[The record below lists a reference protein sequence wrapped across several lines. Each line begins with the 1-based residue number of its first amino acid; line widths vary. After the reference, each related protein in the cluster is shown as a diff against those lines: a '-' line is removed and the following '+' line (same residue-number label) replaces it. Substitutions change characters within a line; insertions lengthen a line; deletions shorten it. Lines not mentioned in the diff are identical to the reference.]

1 MGTGQGGGGEDPG
14 PAGAAGVTVVEQS
27 PSGPATRKKSLGQ
40 RAAFV
45 RWTIVVGLIV
55 ILEATTR
62 TDLISQSLMVPPSEI
77 LARLVSIV
85 PSAQFGQDA
94 ARTLS
99 TILISFGIGLFLGVP
114 FGVFLWRVP
123 AAGRILEPFIVTGYA
138 MPTLL
143 FYPVLLAVMGLNA
156 GPIIVIAAS
165 MALIPIALTTMV
177 ALNSVKPILHKLAS
191 SVSAS
196 KRQYYAKVLF
206 PAATPLIFP
215 GVKLGFIYAVIG
227 TVAMEFILASRGI
240 GFRAGFYYRELNT
253 GDMWAYIAVVVLL
266 SVLVNELLTWT
277 EKRIRRDML

>member
-1 MGTGQGGGGEDPG
+1 M
-14 PAGAAGVTVVEQS
+14 TVLEKTLPVPPKQRD
-27 PSGPATRKKSLGQ
+27 TLVR
-40 RAAFV
+40 RAAMV
-45 RWTIVVGLIV
+45 RWAILAALIV
-55 ILEATTR
+55 ILEVTTR
-62 TDLISQSLMVPPSEI
+62 TGMISPALMVSPSEI

-85 PSAQFGQDA
+85 PTERFGQDA
-94 ARTLS
+94 ARTLT
-99 TILISFGIGLFLGVP
+99 TILIAFTIGLVLGIP
-114 FGVFLWRVP
+114 LGVFLWRVP

-156 GPIIVIAAS
+156 GPIILIAAS
-165 MALIPIALTTMV
+165 MSLIPIALTTMV
-177 ALNSVKPILHKLAS
+177 ALKSIKPILHKLAN

-196 KRQYYAKVLF
+196 PRQYYLKVLF

-227 TVAMEFILASRGI
+227 TVAMEFILAAQGI

-253 GDMWAYIAVVVLL
+253 ADMWAYIAVVIVL
-266 SVLVNELLTWT
+266 SVLVNAVLTRL